1 MLSCCR
7 GTPRRSVNKPKL
19 KRLAVSEQPSRPF
32 KVIEKLLFNNNRP
45 SSSYLFTI
53 PELNTEQKLNSVEKY
68 GRLPEKLQLIELA

>member
-7 GTPRRSVNKPKL
+7 GTPQRSVNKPKL